1 LFCRT
6 LDVIKVFCIKLFAM
20 SAKKN
25 TDTLVDSKAD
35 APKTEL
41 NKTELQ
47 DSNID
52 VTPGP
57 LAEGEIPAT
66 NGSGKIHI
74 VVADDHAVLRESLSA
89 LLGTQPDIEVVG
101 AAADGSQALDLVQ
114 AKHPDVLVLDLFMPG
129 SDGFEVLRTL
139 DKAGSRVAT
148 VVLTGSESETD
159 YTNVVRLGGRGLVL
173 KSDGPEKLFAAVR
186 AVAQGEL
193 AFSDDM
199 AQRVLSTMAADTR
212 SFMQAQASSLD
223 RLSERERQ
231 IAFCVARGKK
241 NKDISAQLNISENT
255 VKRHLQS
262 IFNKTGARDRLEL
275 AVLALNEASKQA
287 A

>member
-1 LFCRT
+1 
-6 LDVIKVFCIKLFAM
+6 M

-25 TDTLVDSKAD
+25 PESKAPEAKD
-35 APKTEL
+35 EKNVTKAAVAEEPEVQ
-41 NKTELQ
+41 Q
-47 DSNID
+47 DEVTDD
-52 VTPGP
+52 VS
-57 LAEGEIPAT
+57 ADT
-66 NGSGKIHI
+66 NAKSERVTI
-74 VVADDHAVLRESLSA
+74 VVADDHAVLRESLAA
-89 LLGTQPDIEVVG
+89 LLGTQKDFEVVG
-101 AAADGSQALDLVQ
+101 AAKDGAEALELVQ
-114 AKHPDVLVLDLFMPG
+114 AKHPSVLVLDLFMPG

-148 VVLTGSESETD
+148 VVLTGSESESD

-173 KSDGPEKLFAAVR
+173 KSDGPEKLFTAVR
-186 AVAQGEL
+186 AVASGEL

-199 AQRVLSTMAADTR
+199 AQRVLSTMAQDTR